1 MVKKNQKIT
10 TFPIPSKSTN
20 QFSSREVKNKSVS
33 AKDGIKKYSQTFDV
47 IKPSKQDKEEIAK
60 TLYDHYQTA
69 IMEFDDKY
77 KEIYNKLNEDNQ
89 ERIDFM
95 LNDDKEYD
103 KVLEFVSQF
112 Q

>member
-1 MVKKNQKIT
+1 
-10 TFPIPSKSTN
+10 
-20 QFSSREVKNKSVS
+20 
-33 AKDGIKKYSQTFDV
+33 
-47 IKPSKQDKEEIAK
+47 
-60 TLYDHYQTA
+60 
-69 IMEFDDKY
+69 MEFDDKY